1 MTDDVKAQKFST
13 LFRWFDQNGD
23 GLLTH
28 DDLQK
33 MAGMFAGLARE
44 DDKENASAMR
54 TAFETW
60 WRLLLAHGDPD
71 GSGRI
76 SRQEFI
82 TVMEAEVTDP
92 RHFGEAVL
100 AIADAL
106 MRALD
111 TNQDGTLSQ
120 AEYVRMYDV
129 LGIPPVHSEAAFRL
143 LDLDGDG
150 SISHAEFRSA
160 IREFYLSADP
170 KAAGNWL
177 LGPIDEPSA

>member
-1 MTDDVKAQKFST
+1 MTENVKAQKFST
-13 LFRWFDQNGD
+13 LFRWFDQSGD

-28 DDLQK
+28 DDLQG
-33 MAGMFAGLARE
+33 MAELFAGLARE

-54 TAFETW
+54 NAFETW
-60 WRLLLAHGDPD
+60 WQLLLAHGDSD
-71 GSGRI
+71 GSGQI

-82 TVMEAEVTDP
+82 AVMEANVTDP
-92 RHFGEAVL
+92 QHFGEAVL

-111 TNQDGTLSQ
+111 TDGSGMLSQ

-143 LDLDGDG
+143 LDQDGDG
-150 SISHAEFRSA
+150 ALSHAEFRSA
-160 IREFYLSADP
+160 ITEFYLSADP

-177 LGPIDEPSA
+177 LGPIDQSV